1 MIDRC
6 AALFALILCLHLCVS
21 ELLSYFQGSH
31 QPGKPG
37 KVREFDSGQGKVRE
51 SGKSQGKCV
60 LRVGCYRFY

>member
-1 MIDRC
+1 MTIFLPS
-6 AALFALILCLHLCVS
+6 AQNG
-21 ELLSYFQGSH
+21 LLQGGH

-60 LRVGCYRFY
+60 LPMVCYRDCDGHRISIA